1 MAYQYQNRTLIP
13 PSPGIYRLQQRS
25 ILGWREV
32 YVGQSVNVRQRWTAK
47 GDRRHQHLTQ
57 WQRNQGIMRLL
68 VQPCWPCNLDYREA
82 VAIQR
87 LNPRLN
93 KLRPKPRWS
102 PLVLAEDVW
111 RALPWVGVVAIAA
124 GAWAIALG

>member
-1 MAYQYQNRTLIP
+1 
-13 PSPGIYRLQQRS
+13 
-25 ILGWREV
+25 
-32 YVGQSVNVRQRWTAK
+32 VGQSINLRQRWTAK

-57 WQRNQGIMRLL
+57 WQRSQGIMRLL

-82 VAIQR
+82 KAIQR

-102 PLVLAEDVW
+102 PMVLVEDVW
-111 RALPWVGVVAIAA
+111 RALPCVGVVAIAA